1 MLRLNLNQN
10 ELFPDNKLENV
21 FDKNLKSGIFVCLLY
36 RLIYTYCV
44 EYRTKLLTKNIV
56 NSKQQFE
63 KSVNIFFWLAECKD
77 DSLQKSTFSCTP

>member
-63 KSVNIFFWLAECKD
+63 KSVNIFF
-77 DSLQKSTFSCTP
+77 